1 MSRKTNIGPR
11 IGAHKSIA
19 KGIDKA
25 VDRAIEST
33 CECLQIFT
41 RPPRRWAAGK
51 SSLSEEVVERFLQ
64 KSKKAGFHDTSIHM
78 PYLPNL
84 ASPETDL
91 YKKSIDVLNEELMKS
106 TLLNAPYVISH
117 LGSPKGESRKF
128 AIQRVANALN
138 QVIDKIITPTMI
150 LLENSTSKKK
160 KWGDN
165 FEDIADIMSFVD
177 EKHCIGMC
185 FDTAHAFSSGYDI
198 SSSEGLHEVFDQ
210 IEELIGIENV
220 KIIHLN
226 DSKAPLNSG
235 IDHHEH
241 IGKGSIGLECFKEL
255 MRSPRFRS
263 LSMIIETPNEHSIND
278 QINLE
283 LLRTLRAK
291 NYS

>member
-1 MSRKTNIGPR
+1 MSRNENIGPR

-25 VDRAIEST
+25 IDRGIEST

-51 SSLSEEVVERFLQ
+51 MSLSDEVVKKFLY
-64 KSKKAGFHDTSIHM
+64 KSKKAGYTDTSIHM

-91 YKKSIDVLNEELMKS
+91 YNKSIAVLKEEIVKS
-106 TLLNAPYVISH
+106 ALLQAPYIISH
-117 LGSPKGESRKF
+117 LGSPKGESHQF
-128 AIQRVANALN
+128 AIKRVAKALN
-138 QVIDKIITPTMI
+138 QAIVDIQSPTMI

-160 KWGDN
+160 KWGN
-165 FEDIADIMSFVD
+165 SFEDIAEIISYVD
-177 EKHCIGMC
+177 KQQSLGIC

-210 IEELIGIENV
+210 IESLIGIEKV
-220 KIIHLN
+220 KVIHLN

-241 IGKGSIGLECFKEL
+241 LGKGSIGIECFKEF
-255 MRSPRFRS
+255 MQSPRFKS
-263 LSMIIETPNEHSIND
+263 FIMILETPIDANIND
-278 QINLE
+278 KTNLD
-283 LLRTLRAK
+283 LLRTLRK
-291 NYS
+291 KS

>member
-1 MSRKTNIGPR
+1 MSRKENIGPR

-25 VDRAIEST
+25 VDRGIEST

-51 SSLSEEVVERFLQ
+51 LSLSSELVEKFLL
-64 KSKKAGFHDTSIHM
+64 KSKGAGYNDTSIHM

-91 YKKSIDVLNEELMKS
+91 FNKSIEVLKEEIVKS
-106 TLLNAPYVISH
+106 TLLQAPYVISH
-117 LGSPKGESRKF
+117 LGSPKGESRQF
-128 AIQRVANALN
+128 AIKRVATALN
-138 QVIDKIITPTMI
+138 QAMETIKFPTMV

-160 KWGDN
+160 KWGN
-165 FEDIADIMSFVD
+165 SFEDISEIMSIVD
-177 EKHCIGMC
+177 KQQCLGIC

-210 IEELIGIENV
+210 IESLIGIKKV
-220 KIIHLN
+220 KVIHLN

-241 IGKGSIGLECFKEL
+241 IGKGSIGIACFTEL
-255 MRSPRFRS
+255 MQSPRFKS
-263 LSMIIETPNEHSIND
+263 FIMILETPIDDNIND
-278 QINLE
+278 KTNLD
-283 LLRTLRAK
+283 LLRTLRVK
-291 NYS
+291 N

>member
-1 MSRKTNIGPR
+1 MSRKENIGPR

-25 VDRAIEST
+25 IDRGIEST

-51 SSLSEEVVERFLQ
+51 LSLSEEVVKKYLQ
-64 KSKKAGFHDTSIHM
+64 KSKQAGYNDTSIHM

-84 ASPETDL
+84 ASPENDL
-91 YKKSIDVLNEELMKS
+91 YNKSIDVLKDEIVKS
-106 TLLNAPYVISH
+106 TLLRAPYVISH
-117 LGSPKGESRKF
+117 IGSPKGESRQF
-128 AIQRVANALN
+128 AIKRVAMAIN
-138 QVIDKIITPTMI
+138 QATEKIKSPTMI

-160 KWGDN
+160 KWGAHL
-165 FEDIADIMSFVD
+165 EDISEIISLV
-177 EKHCIGMC
+177 EKQQFLGMC

-198 SSSEGLHEVFDQ
+198 SSSEGLHEVFDK
-210 IEELIGIENV
+210 IDGLIGLEKV
-220 KIIHLN
+220 KVIHLN

-241 IGKGSIGLECFKEL
+241 IGKGSIGIECFTEL
-255 MRSPRFRS
+255 MQSPRFKPFI
-263 LSMIIETPNEHSIND
+263 MILETPIDENIND
-278 QINLE
+278 KANLD

-291 NYS
+291 S